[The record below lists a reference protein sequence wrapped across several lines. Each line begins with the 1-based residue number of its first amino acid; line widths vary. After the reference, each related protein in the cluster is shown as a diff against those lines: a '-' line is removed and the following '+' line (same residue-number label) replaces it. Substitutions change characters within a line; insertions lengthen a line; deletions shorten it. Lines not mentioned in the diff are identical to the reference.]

1 MEVWKDGW
9 TSWARG
15 YLFYACLIYLLFL
28 LLSLSLSDRN
38 VNRIN
43 RSTVL
48 PRYVTPEAFEEYR
61 LAALDMGFSYCA
73 SGPLVRSSYK
83 AGEFFLEHMLAD
95 PNSRPCPPPPAD
107 HPVLQG

>member
-1 MEVWKDGW
+1 MDFLGKGILILCVPNLPTIP
-9 TSWARG
+9 TS
-15 YLFYACLIYLLFL
+15 
-28 LLSLSLSDRN
+28 LSLSLSDRN